1 MARLGMRAGEV
12 RQLKLEDIDWIEG
25 VIRVGLGKSRRER
38 TLPLLEDIGTLLSAY
53 LQQERPASAEQ
64 SIFLTSLPPYR
75 PLAWSTAIS
84 RISKSIFKEAGLEGP
99 RLGAHRLRHS
109 VATHLVRCG
118 SSFKEIADLLGHK
131 SMRSTGIY
139 AKLDQ
144 RGLEQV
150 ALSMARRC
158 AMNPGDLLLHLEAY
172 LALENALGFSLRARE
187 RLLRDFVAFVE
198 VHNTTG
204 TISSQIALA
213 WACSV
218 SARCGVSGRA
228 ARLSIARRFLFHLS
242 AMVPG
247 IEVPSASLLA
257 RPQRSKPF
265 LFSTE
270 EISRLLN
277 AALSVGAQA
286 SLQPRTLSTLLG
298 LLVSSGLRA
307 NEALNLEVSDVL
319 LDLDPPQLEIRKTK
333 FNKSR
338 LVPIHETVAFRH
350 GFAVNRLR
358 AWYHVGLIKSVSPS
372 RAMPR

>member
-1 MARLGMRAGEV
+1 
-12 RQLKLEDIDWIEG
+12 
-25 VIRVGLGKSRRER
+25 
-38 TLPLLEDIGTLLSAY
+38 
-53 LQQERPASAEQ
+53 
-64 SIFLTSLPPYR
+64 
-75 PLAWSTAIS
+75 
-84 RISKSIFKEAGLEGP
+84 
-99 RLGAHRLRHS
+99 
-109 VATHLVRCG
+109 
-118 SSFKEIADLLGHK
+118 
-131 SMRSTGIY
+131 
-139 AKLDQ
+139 
-144 RGLEQV
+144 
-150 ALSMARRC
+150 
-158 AMNPGDLLLHLEAY
+158 MNPGDLLLHLEAY

-338 LVPIHETVAFRH
+338 LVPIHETVANKLRQYAELRHRLDYDALSDYFFVSEQGGRIRYKALYSAFQKLVSSLGIQAREGSRRPSLHSFRH

-358 AWYHVGLIKSVSPS
+358 AWYQQGVDVRAHLPQLSVYLGHLEPAHTYWYLSATPELLNEAAHS
-372 RAMPR
+372 FAAYGMEGDEQ

>member
-1 MARLGMRAGEV
+1 
-12 RQLKLEDIDWIEG
+12 
-25 VIRVGLGKSRRER
+25 
-38 TLPLLEDIGTLLSAY
+38 
-53 LQQERPASAEQ
+53 
-64 SIFLTSLPPYR
+64 
-75 PLAWSTAIS
+75 
-84 RISKSIFKEAGLEGP
+84 
-99 RLGAHRLRHS
+99 
-109 VATHLVRCG
+109 
-118 SSFKEIADLLGHK
+118 
-131 SMRSTGIY
+131 
-139 AKLDQ
+139 
-144 RGLEQV
+144 
-150 ALSMARRC
+150 
-158 AMNPGDLLLHLEAY
+158 MNPGDLLLHLEAY
-172 LALENALGFSLRARE
+172 LALVNALGFSLRARE
-187 RLLRDFVAFVE
+187 RLLRNFVAFVE
-198 VHNTTG
+198 VNNTSG
-204 TISSQIALA
+204 TISSQIALD

-277 AALSVGAQA
+277 AALSIGAQA

-338 LVPIHETVAFRH
+338 LVPIHETVANKLRQYAELRHRLNYETLSDYFFVSEQGGRIRYKALYSAFQKLVSSWESRH
-350 GFAVNRLR
+350 GKAVADPVFIRFDTDLLSIVYVR
-358 AWYHVGLIKSVSPS
+358 GTSKALMSERICLSFPS
-372 RAMPR
+372 TLAIWSRRIPTGI